1 MDPLLNVHGLVKRY
15 PGFALSAISFRLPP
29 GYVMGLIGP
38 NGAGKTTTLK
48 TILGLLRRDAGE
60 ILIAGLDPQID
71 GAAARA
77 RIGFVHDEPRFHR
90 YLTLK
95 HIARLI
101 SRFYDDWDE
110 PTFRRL
116 ADAFGLT
123 LGKRFGAL
131 SRGTRM
137 KFALSLALSHR
148 ASLIVLDE
156 PTSGLDPVFRR
167 ELLDVLHEQMKD
179 AQASVLFSTH
189 ITADLDRIAD
199 YVTLLQE
206 GRVVFS
212 ETKDDIL
219 ERWALVKGGLDLLT
233 GSTNGLFRGMRRGPH
248 GFEAITENVAAVRGK
263 LGDAVLIERPTL
275 EDIVLLTSRG
285 AADA

>member
-1 MDPLLNVHGLVKRY
+1 MDSLLSVHGLVKRY
-15 PGFALSAISFRLPP
+15 PGFALSGVSFRLPP

-48 TILGLLRRDAGE
+48 TILGLCRRDAGE
-60 ILIAGLDPQID
+60 ILVAGLDPQLD

-90 YLTLK
+90 FLTLG

-101 SRFYDDWDE
+101 SRFYADWHE

-116 ADAFGLT
+116 SDAFGLT
-123 LGKRFGAL
+123 LYKRFGAL

-167 ELLDVLHEQMKD
+167 ELLDVLHDQMKD
-179 AQASVLFSTH
+179 AACSILFSTH

-212 ETKDDIL
+212 ETKDEVL
-219 ERWALVKGGLDLLT
+219 ERWALVKGGPDVAT
-233 GSTNGLFRGMRRGPH
+233 DSVNGLFAGMRRGPH
-248 GFEAITENVAAVRGK
+248 GFEAITEDVTAVRRRF
-263 LGDAVLIERPTL
+263 GDGVLIERPTL
-275 EDIVLLTSRG
+275 EDIVLLTSRSET
-285 AADA
+285 DA